1 MRSAHTVRFALG
13 ILAVMLMPGLLV
25 AVAWAQAPT
34 APGPSVTPPAAPTS
48 PPSTGGSGA
57 GPILVIL
64 VLAVLGIVAIGKMV
78 DLKRKREAEA
88 LHLQAQI
95 SDALLRERTL
105 FDLPVTPTAHV
116 PFWSGSPATIEV
128 SGRVPTPEMRQ
139 AVLRIVGQEA
149 SRIRSDFRIDDRLA
163 VVPSVATRAA

>member
-34 APGPSVTPPAAPTS
+34 APGPSVPTPAAPT
-48 PPSTGGSGA
+48 PTPSTGEGVA
-57 GPILVIL
+57 WPILVIL
-64 VLAVLGIVAIGKMV
+64 VLTVLGIVAIGKMV

-105 FDLPVTPTAHV
+105 FDLPITPTAHV

-128 SGRVPTPEMRQ
+128 SGQVPTPEMRQ

-163 VVPSVATRAA
+163 IVPSMATRAA